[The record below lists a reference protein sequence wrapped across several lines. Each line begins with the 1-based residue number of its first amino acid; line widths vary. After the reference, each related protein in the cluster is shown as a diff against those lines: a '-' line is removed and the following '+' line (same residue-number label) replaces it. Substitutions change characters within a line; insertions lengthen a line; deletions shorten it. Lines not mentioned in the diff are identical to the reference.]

1 MKITGP
7 NKSSETGKSKK
18 SDGVSKGADGTF
30 QSLVSGGT
38 SEASGATQTSVSSS
52 ISSVDALLMAQGTED
67 PAQKKSQKRM
77 RERADGLL
85 DKMNDL
91 KVAILTGNVT
101 VGHMVS
107 IADIAATHREKIT
120 DPDLSVLL
128 DEIDLRAQIELAKIE
143 VAQSRIK

>member
-1 MKITGP
+1 M
-7 NKSSETGKSKK
+7 
-18 SDGVSKGADGTF
+18 
-30 QSLVSGGT
+30 VSGNAG
-38 SEASGATQTSVSSS
+38 EASDTSQTSVASS

-67 PAQKKSQKRM
+67 PAQKKAQKRM
-77 RERADGLL
+77 RARANDLLDGL
-85 DKMNDL
+85 NDI

-107 IADIAATHREKIT
+107 VADIAATHREKIT

-143 VAQSRIK
+143 VAQERLK